1 MEFIG
6 SSLVVVIV
14 LAGIGVATYFA
25 VQAIVGPPSDSL
37 TNPYLPSQAPPSTT
51 TTNPS
56 SNVTAL
62 PGTTGYNPIDEGDYL
77 KYINYDSPSF
87 DIIPAKSDENK
98 NMTIDKCKQRCNSQP
113 NCVAFGFDANQDNY
127 CTSKVKVNFPLK
139 YWRGNLYVKKP
150 KTTQPTQTS
159 K

>member
-6 SSLVVVIV
+6 SSLIVVIV

-25 VQAIVGPPSDSL
+25 VQAIVGPPSDSSAQ
-37 TNPYLPSQAPPSTT
+37 YLPSQAPPSTT
-51 TTNPS
+51 SKNP

-62 PGTTGYNPIDEGDYL
+62 PDTQTYNPVDDGDYL

-87 DIIPAKSDENK
+87 DIVPAKSDENK
-98 NMTIDKCKQRCNSQP
+98 NMTIEKCKQRCNSQP
-113 NCVAFGFDANQDNY
+113 NCVGFGFDKNQDNY

-139 YWRGNLYVKKP
+139 YWAGNLYVKKP
-150 KTTQPTQTS
+150 KTAPT